1 MGMRLALAA
10 VIALGAGCADDG
22 EYRVVVRVP
31 GGPSRAVRVDVW
43 LIRSCDEV
51 TVGDVP
57 GSSLR
62 SLTIVDGASTE
73 PIGAV
78 DQDLYGLY
86 GRAWEDGC
94 TLFAAGCAEVAVR
107 AGGDGEL
114 VVALD
119 ELSPTRG
126 CDAEEECIGGRCR
139 PRGGDGDA
147 DADADCEPGGAQCS
161 QHADCCSAGCVFG
174 FCTDFGCADLG
185 DACDLDIDC
194 CTGRC
199 SRAGDCIDE
208 CLPECAS
215 CALDEECCSGL
226 CLDGECF

>member
-1 MGMRLALAA
+1 MGIRLALAA

-22 EYRVVVRVP
+22 EYRVLVRVP

-51 TVGDVP
+51 TAGDVP

-78 DQDLYGLY
+78 EEDLYGLY

-94 TLFAAGCAEVAVR
+94 TLFAAGCAEVTVR

-119 ELSPTRG
+119 ELSPPRG
-126 CDAEEECIGGRCR
+126 CDPDEECALGRCR
-139 PRGGDGDA
+139 PQGGDGDA
-147 DADADCEPGGAQCS
+147 DADCEPEGGLCALP
-161 QHADCCSAGCVFG
+161 ADCCNGACWFG
-174 FCTDFGCADLG
+174 FCTDTGCTPLG
-185 DACDLDIDC
+185 GGCDRASEC
-194 CTGRC
+194 C
-199 SRAGDCIDE
+199 SRNCDRFGSCTDE

-215 CALDEECCSGL
+215 CEVDEQCCSNL
-226 CLDGECF
+226 CAAGECF